1 MPPCWFTHNVSYLCY
16 SNSRDTECTGWSVL
30 LKIVNT
36 DFFMMNINYSV
47 AYFIFLVR
55 SVLIL

>member
-1 MPPCWFTHNVSYLCY
+1 M
-16 SNSRDTECTGWSVL
+16 L
-30 LKIVNT
+30 LKIVNI